1 MDKNP
6 LTGADLKELMEHPD
20 NDHKI
25 QIVEKLS
32 SHYMEGDFS
41 DEEKEMT
48 NEIFRL
54 LMKKAEMEVRK
65 SLSDN
70 LISSNELPHDIV
82 LSLARDVDEVA
93 LPILE
98 FSEVLTDDDL
108 VEIVKTSQQVSAQI
122 AIANRNS
129 VSESVSHALVETNNK
144 EVVHHLMENDNAHI
158 AEHSFSHALT
168 SFSSSAEIVDSMIT
182 RGSIPNRI
190 IAQMTEKVSEDIKKK
205 LEAKYQHSFSDINT
219 FFKES
224 AEVAA
229 HRFLGKQTVDPE
241 IIALVDRLE
250 AEGQLLEALDPVSG
264 PLTQLLDG
272 LEQLGH
278 LTPLSALTIGHM
290 TLFEIA
296 VSRLTGI
303 PFENTVRLVHD
314 EEGGLRALY
323 DRAQMPPKLFEATQ
337 FLVHVIL
344 LMEENAKE
352 GRGNRASDDL
362 YTYMKLISDMSAG
375 KRFKNLAH
383 FISMIKTHIDKLD
396 GEW

>member
-25 QIVEKLS
+25 QIVEKIS
-32 SHYMEGDFS
+32 SHYVGKEFT
-41 DEEKEMT
+41 DEQKKMAD
-48 NEIFRL
+48 EIFRL
-54 LMKKAEMEVRK
+54 LMKKAETEVRK

-70 LISSNELPHDIV
+70 LISSKDVPHDIV

-93 LPILE
+93 IPILE
-98 FSEVLTDDDL
+98 FSEVLTDEDL
-108 VEIVKTSQQVSAQI
+108 VEIVKTTEQVSAQI

-129 VSESVSHALVETNNK
+129 VSELVSHALVETNNQD
-144 EVVHHLMENDNAHI
+144 VVHNLMENDSAQI

-168 SFSSSAEIVDSMIT
+168 NFSSSAEIVDSMIT

-205 LEAKYQHSFSDINT
+205 LEDKYQYSFSDINA
-219 FFKES
+219 FFKDS

-250 AEGQLLEALDPVSG
+250 EDGQLLKALDPVSG

-272 LEQLGH
+272 LEQLGQ

-296 VSRLTGI
+296 LARLTGI

-323 DRAQMPPKLFEATQ
+323 DRAQLPPKLFEAAQ
-337 FLVHVIL
+337 FLVHIIL
-344 LMEENAKE
+344 IMENNHKE
-352 GRGNRASDDL
+352 GKGSRASDDL
-362 YTYMKLISDMSAG
+362 YSYMKLISDLSGG
-375 KRFKNLAH
+375 KRIKNLAH